1 MPFDFSPD
9 TDFATARQRRGKRSY
24 LTGIA
29 AEEAVCRRY
38 LAAGY
43 HLVACRKRCPEGEI
57 DILMRQGA
65 QLVAIEVKSSSTH
78 DLAMEHASPAQ
89 WHRVSMACERGMQD
103 RAGDGISDMRLDL
116 ALVDGRGRIE
126 VVESFLY
133 I

>member
-1 MPFDFSPD
+1 MPLDFDFDS
-9 TDFATARQRRGKRSY
+9 DFGTARQRRGKRSY

-38 LAAGY
+38 LAEGY
-43 HLVACRKRCPEGEI
+43 DLVACRKRCPEGEI

-89 WHRVSMACERGMQD
+89 LHRVSMACERCMQD
-103 RAGDGISDMRLDL
+103 MAGEGISDMRLDL

-126 VVESFLY
+126 VMESFLY